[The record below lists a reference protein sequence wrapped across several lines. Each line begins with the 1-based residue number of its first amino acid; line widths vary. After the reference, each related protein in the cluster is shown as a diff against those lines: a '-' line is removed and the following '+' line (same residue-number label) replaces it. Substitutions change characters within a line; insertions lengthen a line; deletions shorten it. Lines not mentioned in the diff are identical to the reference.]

1 MIDIVTQG
9 VGFLGAAFNFLSFQQ
24 NRRSRIIGFQ
34 IVAALLFITHYIF
47 LGFTKGEDAFS
58 GAALNFI
65 GLTRSIVFINNDKKW
80 AKSPLWL
87 VFFIIVS
94 TIAGVLT
101 WESWYSFLPST
112 AMILTTISYW
122 MKSETKI
129 RFITFPSSPCWLVY
143 NIITGSVAGI
153 VTECVVMSSLII
165 AIMRYDIL
173 KKGKKEVA
181 KSEN

>member
-1 MIDIVTQG
+1 MLDIITQG
-9 VGFLGAAFNFLSFQQ
+9 IGFGGAALNFLSFQQ
-24 NRRSRIIGFQ
+24 NKRSRIIGFQ
-34 IVAALLFITHYIF
+34 IGAALLFITHYIF
-47 LGFTKGEDAFS
+47 LGFTSGEEAFT

-65 GLTRSIVFINNDKKW
+65 GLSRSIVFINNDKKW
-80 AKSPLWL
+80 AKSHVWL

-94 TIAGVLT
+94 AIAGILT

-122 MKSETKI
+122 MKNETKI

-153 VTECVVMSSLII
+153 VTECIVMSSLII
-165 AIMRYDIL
+165 AIIRYDVL
-173 KKGKKEVA
+173 KKDKVEK
-181 KSEN
+181 